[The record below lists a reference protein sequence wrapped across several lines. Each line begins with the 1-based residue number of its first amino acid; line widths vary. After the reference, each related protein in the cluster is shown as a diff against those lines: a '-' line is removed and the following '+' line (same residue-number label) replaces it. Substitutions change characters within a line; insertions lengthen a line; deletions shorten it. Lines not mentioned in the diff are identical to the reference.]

1 MTPDRVARHPARS
14 AISFCSPETP
24 TGATVSDQLD
34 AVKSALSNRYA
45 IERELGQGGMATV
58 YLAKDLRHSRDV
70 AIKVLSP
77 ELGPVLGTERFLREV
92 QVVAGLNHPHI
103 LPLYDSGEVAGLL
116 YYVMP
121 HIAGGSLRTL
131 LERSGQLPVADA
143 LGITRQIAA
152 ALDHAHAR
160 GIVHRDI
167 KPENILLHEGEAMVA
182 DFGIAL
188 APDTPSA
195 NRLTGTGLALGSVQ
209 YMSPE
214 QAVGERTVDART
226 DVYSLGAVLY
236 EMLAGEPP
244 YTARTAQG
252 LLAKRLTEPVLP
264 IRRVRPTVPVA
275 VEKALGVALAS
286 VAADRFPSAA
296 AFSRALDEQ
305 TGPQARAPERPRSVA
320 VIPFVN
326 LSPDPENEFFADGI
340 TEDVITQLSKI
351 HALRVISRTS
361 VMAFKKR
368 EQTLKEI
375 AARLEV
381 QTVVEGSVRRAGD
394 RVRIVAQLI
403 DAESDRHLWAET
415 YDRRLTDIFAIQSDV
430 ALHIADALRAE
441 LSPDEHSR
449 IRRKPTDNLQAYQL
463 YLQGRQAYLRFTEEG
478 YREAIAFFERA
489 IARDPDYGMAHATM
503 AQVYVELGE
512 SGLLPATAAFP
523 RAKEAVAEA
532 LRSDPGLGDAHRAL
546 AYLSAIW
553 DYDWERAEREFK
565 RALELNPNDADACDL
580 YARVCSAQGRFD
592 EALAMVRRYQEAVTA
607 AENAVAVRPGY
618 PRALATLGWAY
629 LKSGRTDEG
638 IAQLERAAA
647 SQETVQWRAQLGHAY
662 AITGRTEKARE
673 VLRELEQKAT
683 ESFVAP
689 YHLAFVYTGL
699 GELDKAM
706 DLIEQAFAERGGAVY
721 GIKGSFLFTPLHGF
735 PRFEALLRRMN
746 LA

>member
-1 MTPDRVARHPARS
+1 
-14 AISFCSPETP
+14 
-24 TGATVSDQLD
+24 
-34 AVKSALSNRYA
+34 
-45 IERELGQGGMATV
+45 
-58 YLAKDLRHSRDV
+58 
-70 AIKVLSP
+70 
-77 ELGPVLGTERFLREV
+77 
-92 QVVAGLNHPHI
+92 
-103 LPLYDSGEVAGLL
+103 
-116 YYVMP
+116 
-121 HIAGGSLRTL
+121 
-131 LERSGQLPVADA
+131 
-143 LGITRQIAA
+143 
-152 ALDHAHAR
+152 
-160 GIVHRDI
+160 
-167 KPENILLHEGEAMVA
+167 
-182 DFGIAL
+182 
-188 APDTPSA
+188 
-195 NRLTGTGLALGSVQ
+195 
-209 YMSPE
+209 
-214 QAVGERTVDART
+214 
-226 DVYSLGAVLY
+226 
-236 EMLAGEPP
+236 
-244 YTARTAQG
+244 
-252 LLAKRLTEPVLP
+252 
-264 IRRVRPTVPVA
+264 
-275 VEKALGVALAS
+275 
-286 VAADRFPSAA
+286 
-296 AFSRALDEQ
+296 
-305 TGPQARAPERPRSVA
+305 
-320 VIPFVN
+320 
-326 LSPDPENEFFADGI
+326 
-340 TEDVITQLSKI
+340 
-351 HALRVISRTS
+351 
-361 VMAFKKR
+361 
-368 EQTLKEI
+368 
-375 AARLEV
+375 
-381 QTVVEGSVRRAGD
+381 
-394 RVRIVAQLI
+394 VAQLI

-592 EALAMVRRYQEAVTA
+592 EALAMVRRAQELDPLIVAVDFATALIRAGRYQEAVTA

-618 PRALATLGWAY
+618 PRATATLGWAY

>member
-1 MTPDRVARHPARS
+1 VA
-14 AISFCSPETP
+14 
-24 TGATVSDQLD
+24 DQLD
-34 AVKSALSNRYA
+34 AVKSAFSDRYA
-45 IERELGQGGMATV
+45 IERELGQGGMASV

-70 AIKVLSP
+70 AIKVLRP
-77 ELGPVLGTERFLREV
+77 ELGPVLGAERFLREV

-195 NRLTGTGLALGSVQ
+195 HRLTGTGLALGSVQ

-275 VEKALGVALAS
+275 VENALGVALAS

-296 AFSRALDEQ
+296 AFSQALDDR
-305 TGPQARAPERPRSVA
+305 TPSPSRPRAIA
-320 VIPFVN
+320 VLPFVN

-351 HALRVISRTS
+351 HALTVISRTS

-368 EQTLKEI
+368 DQTLKEI

-403 DAESDRHLWAET
+403 DAASDRHLWAET

-449 IRRKPTDNLQAYQL
+449 IRRKPTDNLEAYQL
-463 YLQGRQAYLRFTEEG
+463 FLQGRQAYLRFTEEG

-592 EALAMVRRYQEAVTA
+592 EALAMVRRAQELDPLIVAVDFATALIRAGRYDEAVTA
-607 AENAVAVRPGY
+607 AESAAAVRPGY

-735 PRFEALLRRMN
+735 PRFEALLHRMN